1 MISERAL
8 KEMAQVGAKLANA
21 EQLRELLEVP
31 VTRPSADQTQKHSPR
46 EPSRGLR
53 LATNRDGGAFW
64 PRLGQPAEL
73 SDGRASLGTGVSV

>member
-46 EPSRGLR
+46 RPSRGLR
-53 LATNRDGGAFW
+53 PPPIAMGECSGRDSGNLLNCRTDA
-64 PRLGQPAEL
+64 PA
-73 SDGRASLGTGVSV
+73 